1 MKYYSHGRFPGG
13 FIKRENRPSD
23 HEVLMSRLM
32 DRPIRPLFEKWFSA
46 ETQVIS
52 TVLSYD
58 PVCSPESFAILG
70 ASASLMLSD
79 MPFSQPIAGVRVG
92 YVNEKF
98 VANADPSVMQD
109 STLNLFMVA
118 SKDAIVMVEADA
130 HQLSETIM
138 LEALDFGYKTVQPL
152 IKIQEEL
159 TKAVGKIKI
168 KQPVKPAE
176 VIDSAE
182 VSKAVSSELK
192 KALFEKTKIGRTKL
206 VAQVKKSAL
215 EKYALEDE
223 KKQKA
228 VKQLLDEMMKTI
240 IRQEIL
246 ENQKRVDA
254 RGSKDVRPITCE
266 LGILPN
272 AHGSAVFTRG
282 ETQALVVLTL
292 GTKEDAQIVDDG
304 ISNDHK
310 RFYLHYNFP
319 SYSVGEARRMG
330 PPSRRE
336 IGHGRLAEKSIQS
349 LLPVPDQDFPYTV
362 RLVSEVLESNGS
374 SSMATICGSSLALMD
389 GGVPISDAVAG
400 IAMGLV
406 KEGDKYVILSDI
418 LGDEDHVGDMD
429 FKVAGT
435 KEGITGLQ
443 MDIKISGLSQDL
455 LKEALTQAKEGRV
468 HILDTMNKSIK
479 ESKSTLA
486 SNAPRF
492 VQYKVDTAKIK
503 KIIGAGGQTIKS
515 IVSQTNVKIDISDN
529 GMVNIAAYN
538 QKNAE
543 AALNIIQSLTKEL
556 EPGEIYEG
564 VVKKITSYGAY
575 LECLPGIDGYLHIA
589 DITHKH
595 VDDISDYLKEGQV
608 VKVRAQAHRDKR
620 GNVRLSSK
628 EFMN

>member
-1 MKYYSHGRFPGG
+1 M
-13 FIKRENRPSD
+13 
-23 HEVLMSRLM
+23 
-32 DRPIRPLFEKWFSA
+32 
-46 ETQVIS
+46 
-52 TVLSYD
+52 
-58 PVCSPESFAILG
+58 
-70 ASASLMLSD
+70 
-79 MPFSQPIAGVRVG
+79 
-92 YVNEKF
+92 
-98 VANADPSVMQD
+98 
-109 STLNLFMVA
+109 
-118 SKDAIVMVEADA
+118 
-130 HQLSETIM
+130 
-138 LEALDFGYKTVQPL
+138 
-152 IKIQEEL
+152 
-159 TKAVGKIKI
+159 
-168 KQPVKPAE
+168 
-176 VIDSAE
+176 
-182 VSKAVSSELK
+182 
-192 KALFEKTKIGRTKL
+192 FEKTKIGRTKL

-435 KEGITGLQ
+435 KVLQ
-443 MDIKISGLSQDL
+443 ACRWISKTSPKI
-455 LKEALTQAKEGRV
+455 
-468 HILDTMNKSIK
+468 
-479 ESKSTLA
+479 
-486 SNAPRF
+486 
-492 VQYKVDTAKIK
+492 YKKACK
-503 KIIGAGGQTIKS
+503 
-515 IVSQTNVKIDISDN
+515 
-529 GMVNIAAYN
+529 
-538 QKNAE
+538 QK
-543 AALNIIQSLTKEL
+543 
-556 EPGEIYEG
+556 G
-564 VVKKITSYGAY
+564 
-575 LECLPGIDGYLHIA
+575 
-589 DITHKH
+589 
-595 VDDISDYLKEGQV
+595 
-608 VKVRAQAHRDKR
+608 
-620 GNVRLSSK
+620 
-628 EFMN
+628 FF